1 MMIVLM
7 HSPMPDLGTAGVV
20 LCGVSYLTAPGI
32 GLFFMVSGAL
42 LLKKEMNKPFD
53 TKLFLQK
60 RFSKILIPL
69 VFWSLVGWGLEQLG
83 IRNTELGVLWF
94 MYCLAGIYL
103 LTPILSRWLCGAS
116 VKEVEFYLL
125 LWLLTM
131 CVPLVEIWM
140 PINEGDTSLLYYF
153 HGYVGYYVLGFYLQN
168 YKGKGWLWTN
178 IGKVMS
184 GIVLLLFSI
193 VLPWAL
199 FVLQIE
205 VDFYRVCWYLS
216 ITVALQCVAWWSLV
230 KRMMKAATQ
239 LPVWVGVLSNLCFGI
254 YLVHILVMRNFLW
267 EMEWMMNMNGIV
279 QIVVCTILTFVI
291 SAVASWGISKIPY
304 VRKVIG
310 C

>member
-1 MMIVLM
+1 MYGFEIQFLLMMSRDFSLDIIRILACMMIVLM
-7 HSPMPDLGTAGVV
+7 HSPMPDLGTAGIVS
-20 LCGVSYLTAPGI
+20 CGVSYLTAPGI

-42 LLKKEMNKPFD
+42 LLKKEMSKPFD

-153 HGYVGYYVLGFYLQN
+153 HGYVGYYVSGFYLQN

-178 IGKVMS
+178 IGKVMW

-193 VLPWAL
+193 VLPLAF

-230 KRMMKAATQ
+230 KKMMKAATQ
-239 LPVWVGVLSNLCFGI
+239 QPVWVAFCLI
-254 YLVHILVMRNFLW
+254 Y
-267 EMEWMMNMNGIV
+267 
-279 QIVVCTILTFVI
+279 
-291 SAVASWGISKIPY
+291 ASVYTLFIYW
-304 VRKVIG
+304 
-310 C
+310 